1 MVCEQSATFMGPNY
15 ENPGKFLEE
24 LGWGARSCHCSLH
37 PPRRPARTALAEG
50 RLCTLLLSHSLTTLP
65 RFPYAHIARTRAK
78 ALSSM

>member
-1 MVCEQSATFMGPNY
+1 MRTVGNIHGSKLRKSREVPGGAGLWSKKLPLVSAP
-15 ENPGKFLEE
+15 
-24 LGWGARSCHCSLH
+24 SS
-37 PPRRPARTALAEG
+37 PAHTAVAEG

>member
-24 LGWGARSCHCSLH
+24 LGWGARSCHWSLH
-37 PPRRPARTALAEG
+37 PPRRPARPWLREAVHAA
-50 RLCTLLLSHSLTTLP
+50 SLTLADHPP
-65 RFPYAHIARTRAK
+65 RFPYAHIARTRTK